1 MRPDPARVW
10 LVRAGERTGVRGM
23 LFITDDAVTF
33 SPDDGD
39 PLHVTPRRIT
49 AVRREIGTPVITL
62 SYLDDEE
69 DEAHLLLYFAPPPPL
84 PERGLK
90 APYRTFGLERT
101 AGILGLGRSNRE
113 LKPLL
118 KEWEKS
124 IGDLRGAD

>member
-10 LVRAGERTGVRGM
+10 LVRAGERTGVGGV
-23 LFITDDAVTF
+23 LSITDDAVTF

-39 PLHVTPRRIT
+39 PLHVTRRRIT
-49 AVRREIGTPVITL
+49 GARRELGTPVISL
-62 SYLDDEE
+62 SYIDEE

-118 KEWEKS
+118 KEWVKS
-124 IGDLRGAD
+124 IRGLRGGD